1 MELIAR
7 IREKRRIATLTK
19 ADKFTPCGM
28 NIYHYFGSRSK
39 RFPNVY
45 YSFLFKIVSDAF
57 LNANNS
63 NAYYFIF
70 ISATLC
76 AVIYLLI
83 TCLTSV
89 RDESYL
95 LSSLFS
101 LSFSSSTSSCSMAGI
116 VTSNAN
122 LSCALVVE
130 ITD

>member
-63 NAYYFIF
+63 NAYYFNMLLRNALRGLFQF
-70 ISATLC
+70 ILC
-76 AVIYLLI
+76 ARFFYAAELSGQFNVSEGRELFVIFVIFFVVFFFHIFLLNGRNRYI
-83 TCLTSV
+83 
-89 RDESYL
+89 
-95 LSSLFS
+95 
-101 LSFSSSTSSCSMAGI
+101 
-116 VTSNAN
+116 
-122 LSCALVVE
+122 
-130 ITD
+130 